1 MALTLLA
8 GPASSGKVAALLERY
23 LHLLERDPVL
33 IVPNRSDVDRIERD
47 LLRRSPALMG
57 GSIGTFDD
65 VFRQLARGDGQGRQ
79 VVTDAQR
86 VLVLRRAVARVSL
99 NGLTHSSRFPG
110 FGDSLAAVLGELESG
125 LVDPVDLEREDL
137 AALYVEY
144 RAELDRLGLWDRD
157 LERRRAAERL
167 SSELEAWD
175 GRPVFAYGFEDLT
188 GAEWALLEALTARA
202 EVTVSLPYEPGRPA
216 FAALRGTAEDLAA
229 LAPHPVE
236 ELPPRYAAVAPPAL
250 AHLERTLFADEP
262 GRAPPLDGVIRIFE
276 GAGRRGTLGLVA
288 DVVLKPD

>member
-65 VFRQLARGDGQGRQ
+65 VFRELARGDGRGRQ

-99 NGLTHSSRFPG
+99 NGLTRSSRFPG

-125 LVDPVDLEREDL
+125 LVDPADLEREDL
-137 AALYVEY
+137 AGLYVEY
-144 RAELDRLGLWDRD
+144 RGELDRLGLWDRD

-188 GAEWALLEALTARA
+188 GAEWALLEALAARA
-202 EVTVSLPYEPGRPA
+202 DVTVSLPYEPGRPA
-216 FAALRGTAEDLAA
+216 FESLRRTADDLSK
-229 LAPHPVE
+229 LAGDRIE
-236 ELPPRYAAVAPPAL
+236 ELPPRA
-250 AHLERTLFADEP
+250 
-262 GRAPPLDGVIRIFE
+262 
-276 GAGRRGTLGLVA
+276 
-288 DVVLKPD
+288 